1 MYRLIAIDLDGTL
14 LDDNKKIPKENLEVI
29 NKLIKEG
36 YEIVIA
42 TGRRYW
48 SAKELTREIDGP
60 ITIMANN
67 GNIVRNTLD
76 DKVIA
81 AKYLNFEDYKRVIEE
96 GLKRNLHPIIHID
109 DYENGIDIIVEAD
122 REYDDY
128 VKQANRYLKVKSCL
142 DVNRHNILVIV
153 FTDSKENL
161 YPFYEFI
168 KENYPDNYNI
178 HIMENLKRFESMLEI
193 MSPLG
198 SKWITLNEYA
208 ESLNIKPEEIIA
220 IGDDN
225 NDIEMVKN
233 AGFGIAM
240 KNGSEGVKKVAKLVT
255 DKDNNNSGV
264 AYALK
269 KVLNV

>member
-81 AKYLNFEDYKRVIEE
+81 AKYLNFEDYKRVIE
-96 GLKRNLHPIIHID
+96 
-109 DYENGIDIIVEAD
+109 
-122 REYDDY
+122 
-128 VKQANRYLKVKSCL
+128 
-142 DVNRHNILVIV
+142 
-153 FTDSKENL
+153 
-161 YPFYEFI
+161 
-168 KENYPDNYNI
+168 
-178 HIMENLKRFESMLEI
+178 
-193 MSPLG
+193 
-198 SKWITLNEYA
+198 
-208 ESLNIKPEEIIA
+208 
-220 IGDDN
+220 
-225 NDIEMVKN
+225 
-233 AGFGIAM
+233 
-240 KNGSEGVKKVAKLVT
+240 
-255 DKDNNNSGV
+255 
-264 AYALK
+264 
-269 KVLNV
+269 